1 MPASRTVKRIAAC
14 LISTVLSACN
24 LGSGS
29 NSLFSSSSS
38 SSGGSS
44 SGGNADPE
52 GIWTGTDNSVN
63 PPLVLVGIVEAS
75 GVFDFIRS
83 DNAQFIGTA
92 DISGTSISADYEGI
106 TQFKGSTFPNGAGY
120 GTGSFSGTL
129 AAASSITASS
139 SFTPLNDATTY
150 TGAWSLNFDQ
160 IYNSGSSFA
169 MISGNYTNQSVGPST
184 GAIVSVSG
192 TGELTAQDATSSCV
206 LNGQISLLN
215 STFDAYS
222 VTYTYSNCGTGYTQ
236 LNNVAFA
243 GLGVLNS
250 SNSPAQLII
259 GVTGISSGTTYGDV
273 LQLTLN

>member
-1 MPASRTVKRIAAC
+1 
-14 LISTVLSACN
+14 
-24 LGSGS
+24 
-29 NSLFSSSSS
+29 
-38 SSGGSS
+38 
-44 SGGNADPE
+44 
-52 GIWTGTDNSVN
+52 
-63 PPLVLVGIVEAS
+63 
-75 GVFDFIRS
+75 
-83 DNAQFIGTA
+83 
-92 DISGTSISADYEGI
+92 
-106 TQFKGSTFPNGAGY
+106 
-120 GTGSFSGTL
+120 
-129 AAASSITASS
+129 
-139 SFTPLNDATTY
+139 
-150 TGAWSLNFDQ
+150 
-160 IYNSGSSFA
+160 